1 MQDETFLT
9 RRRLLAMS
17 SLMLVAGLAGCST
30 VAVLRPEPG
39 SAGDETANALPLV
52 NALRA
57 KSGLSPLAADP
68 KARSAA
74 LVQARRMAKSG
85 KMTHLIGFNDS
96 FLERMKGGGVTLP
109 AAENIAAGQDSVT
122 RAVQA
127 WIDSPKHL
135 HNMLGSYRGLG
146 VAIARNP
153 ASGNRP
159 YWAMVL
165 SN

>member
-1 MQDETFLT
+1 MHDDIFAT
-9 RRRLLAMS
+9 RRRLLTISGLA
-17 SLMLVAGLAGCST
+17 LAAGLAGCST
-30 VAVLRPEPG
+30 VAVLKPEPG
-39 SAGDETANALPLV
+39 SAGDETVDALPLV

-57 KSGLSPLAADP
+57 KSGLSALVAEPQ
-68 KARSAA
+68 ARSAA
-74 LVQARRMAKSG
+74 LAQAGRMAKSG
-85 KMTHLIGFNDS
+85 KMMHLIGFNDS
-96 FLERMKGGGVTLP
+96 FLERMKGGGVALP
-109 AAENIAAGQDSVT
+109 AAENIAEGQDSVT

-135 HNMLGSYRGLG
+135 HNMLGNYRGLG

-153 ASGNRP
+153 ASGNKP